1 VGHDDRRGERVI
13 ALWRRAYGESPL
25 HLLAQLA
32 GFAVAV
38 YAFSQI
44 LRPASTQVVSLL
56 LWFVGGA
63 LLHDLVF
70 VPIYLV
76 LDLVARLGLQDHALR
91 RVRAINHVR
100 FPLAMSFVMF
110 LTCFPL
116 ILSRAPNNYVRAGA
130 QQPADYLGR
139 WLAITAVLFVASALI
154 YAIRLRLDARQQARH
169 EPALTS

>member
-1 VGHDDRRGERVI
+1 MI
-13 ALWRRAYGESPL
+13 ALFRRAYGSSPL

-32 GFAVAV
+32 AFAIAV

-44 LRPASTQVVSLL
+44 LRPASTQAFSVL

-100 FPLAMSFVMF
+100 YPLAISFVTF
-110 LTCFPL
+110 ATCFPL
-116 ILSRAPNNYVRAGA
+116 ILERAPENFVRAGGR
-130 QQPADYLGR
+130 QPPDYLGR
-139 WLAITAVLFVASALI
+139 WLLITAVVFTLSAVA
-154 YAIRLRLDARQQARH
+154 YAVRLRRDAVRQRH
-169 EPALTS
+169 EAVGDAPPPATSVPA

>member
-1 VGHDDRRGERVI
+1 MI
-13 ALWRRAYGESPL
+13 ALWKRFYGESPL

-32 GFAVAV
+32 AFAIAV

-44 LRPASTQVVSLL
+44 LKPVSSQAVSVI

-91 RVRAINHVR
+91 RVRVINHIR
-100 FPLAMSFVMF
+100 FPLAMSFLMF

-116 ILSRAPNNYVRAGA
+116 ILNRAPGNYFRASG
-130 QQPADYLGR
+130 QMPPDYLGR
-139 WLAITAVLFVASALI
+139 WLAITAVLFTGSAI
-154 YAIRLRLDARQQARH
+154 AYAVRLRLGAQRQARPDVPP
-169 EPALTS
+169 EATPAGSVQA

>member
-1 VGHDDRRGERVI
+1 VI
-13 ALWRRAYGESPL
+13 ALWRRLYGESPL
-25 HLLAQLA
+25 HMLAQLA
-32 GFAVAV
+32 AFAIAV

-44 LRPASTQVVSLL
+44 LKPASTQTLSLI

-116 ILSRAPNNYVRAGA
+116 ILARAPGNYFRAGG
-130 QQPADYLGR
+130 QSEPDYLGR
-139 WLAITAVLFVASALI
+139 WLAITAVLFTASALA
-154 YAIRLRLDARQQARH
+154 YAVRLRLDAKRRAGSDG
-169 EPALTS
+169 TSAEAPVTGSVRA

>member
-1 VGHDDRRGERVI
+1 MI
-13 ALWRRAYGESPL
+13 ALWKRAYGESPL

-32 GFAVAV
+32 AFAIAV

-44 LRPASTQVVSLL
+44 LRPASTRVVSLI

-76 LDLVARLGLQDHALR
+76 LDLVTRLGIQDHALR
-91 RVRAINHVR
+91 RVRAINHIRV
-100 FPLAMSFVMF
+100 PAAMSFAML

-116 ILSRAPNNYVRAGA
+116 ILSRAPGNYFRAGGREL
-130 QQPADYLGR
+130 PDYLGR
-139 WLAITAVLFVASALI
+139 WLLITAVLFTASALA
-154 YAIRLRLDARQQARH
+154 YAVRLRRDATRGSKGAAA
-169 EPALTS
+169 PPDLPVAAGSVKA